1 MKKKLSDV
9 DHKVWSD
16 YVKNPNDIFDKEK
29 NFKKLNK
36 RKFFRYDLHGL
47 SLENANKKVET
58 IIKKCYDEG
67 VEEILLITG
76 KGIHSDNTDVYSS
89 SEFSKLRNSVP
100 DFIKNNIEVSKIIK
114 SVNVADD
121 DQGGEGALI
130 LKLKKL

>member
-114 SVNVADD
+114 SINVADD

>member
-47 SLENANKKVET
+47 SLENANKKVEI

-114 SVNVADD
+114 SINVADD

>member
-1 MKKKLSDV
+1 VKKKLSDV

-47 SLENANKKVET
+47 SLENANKKVEI

-114 SVNVADD
+114 SINVADD